1 MDVDKLFRRYAL
13 LLALSLEPNSAP
25 IRGKT
30 KRNLGMQGFSR
41 AWQRL
46 VPDTFSRD
54 GLAA

>member
-30 KRNLGMQGFSR
+30 KRNLGMQEFSR